1 MKKVIAVFIC
11 LAICFSIMGCSRVEE
26 KNLEARTVL
35 TSVLNGER
43 NFTFKS
49 LVRDMTTEENVRKF
63 RFSTYSSVRNDFLP
77 CGYMFVDLDSDGIEE
92 LIIGEL
98 SVSYCLILHC
108 EGERIYG
115 HIVDTIR
122 GVSTDGRFLTQRFA
136 NSRSMVCSV
145 TFDGVFCNLT
155 PMAYKDD
162 SAEVYQMNWE
172 DAEKE
177 AVDAYFAD
185 WEENTTKMEWI
196 NME

>member
-1 MKKVIAVFIC
+1 MKKIIAVLIC
-11 LAICFSIMGCSRVEE
+11 LAICFSIMGCSRVEK
-26 KNLEARTVL
+26 KNAEARSVL
-35 TSVLNGER
+35 TSVLNGGR

-63 RFSTYSSVRNDFLP
+63 RFPTYTSFRNDFLP

-98 SVSYCLILHC
+98 SVSYYLILHC
-108 EGERIYG
+108 EGEKIYG
-115 HIVDTIR
+115 HIVDGIR
-122 GVSTDGRFLTQRFA
+122 GVSTDGRFFIQMFA
-136 NSRSMVCSV
+136 NSRSKICRV

-155 PMAYKDD
+155 ALAYKDD
-162 SAEVYQMNWE
+162 SAEVYQLNWE

-185 WEENTTKMEWI
+185 WEANTTKMEWI
-196 NME
+196 KME